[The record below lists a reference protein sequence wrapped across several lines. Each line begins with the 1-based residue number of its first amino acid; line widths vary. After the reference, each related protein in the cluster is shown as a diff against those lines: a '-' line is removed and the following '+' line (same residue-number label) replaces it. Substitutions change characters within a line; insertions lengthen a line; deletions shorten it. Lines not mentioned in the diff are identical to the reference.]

1 MPEDDLIKI
10 LSKPKTK
17 LKLSKKRI
25 KDIREDFD
33 KLRDRF
39 LKPKI
44 KEIRKNLYK
53 IENKKNLSKPKIKKI
68 EENLIE
74 LEESL
79 LKLNKYYDHDDIEFK
94 GIRDIGNLFGKFNDE
109 HNCKPIKT

>member
-17 LKLSKKRI
+17 LKLSKKKI
-25 KDIREDFD
+25 KDIKEDAN

-44 KEIRKNLYK
+44 KK
-53 IENKKNLSKPKIKKI
+53 I
-68 EENLIE
+68 
-74 LEESL
+74 
-79 LKLNKYYDHDDIEFK
+79 
-94 GIRDIGNLFGKFNDE
+94 
-109 HNCKPIKT
+109 